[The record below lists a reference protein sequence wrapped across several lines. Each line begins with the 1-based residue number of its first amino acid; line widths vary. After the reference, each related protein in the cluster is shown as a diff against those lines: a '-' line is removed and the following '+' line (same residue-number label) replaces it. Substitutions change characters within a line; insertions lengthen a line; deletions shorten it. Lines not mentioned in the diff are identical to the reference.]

1 MTDLMWVITA
11 VFFVVCQSLILSVRF
26 QPNSCGELVFII
38 GLVSI
43 EFLGLVWVCQWLAPP
58 IGIVVVS
65 VILCA
70 TVIAGVMEFISD

>member
-1 MTDLMWVITA
+1 MWVTVA

-26 QPNSCGELVFII
+26 QPSSLGELALII

-43 EFLGLVWVCQWLAPP
+43 EFLGLMWVCQWLTPP
-58 IGIVVVS
+58 IGVVVVS

-70 TVIAGVMEFISD
+70 TVVAGVMEFISD